1 MITEHGFIRVCACA
15 PRIKIADVNF
25 NTGQIINEIKDAKK
39 KNASIILFPELS
51 LTGYTCGDLFQQDI
65 LLKEAEDALDEIS
78 LETKDII
85 AVVGLPLYHQSRLWN
100 AAAVIAGGKVAAFIP
115 KSYLPNHKEYYE
127 RRWFHSGFDID
138 SEYKKTPFNPNLIFD
153 VSAGNLSFKTG
164 IEICEDLWMPIPPS
178 SRLSIMG
185 ATVILN
191 PSASTETVG
200 KAAYRRE
207 LVSQNSSRNVCAYLY
222 AASGPTESTSDVV
235 FSGHCLAYEYG
246 IMLAESELYK
256 RDGTKIFADFDI
268 NKLENERRKF
278 TTFGDQVDHFY
289 DVLNGKIKTIEID
302 INNAQQPKELNRYI
316 DSAPFVPKTNDKMK
330 ERAEEILNIQV
341 NGLMTR
347 LETSKTKGLVI
358 GVSGGLDST
367 LALLVSVRAVDKLGW
382 DRKTITGIT
391 MPGFGT
397 TDRTKNNAFKLMDE
411 LGIDKQEIS
420 ISAAC
425 IQHFKDIG
433 LSENDRSV
441 TYENSQARER
451 TQILMDYA
459 NKTNKIV
466 LGTGDLSEL
475 ALGFCTYNADHMSM
489 YNVNCS
495 VPKTLVKYL
504 VYQASLWIELKSCRQ
519 TLESICDTAIS
530 PELLPPDEKGNIAQK
545 TEDLIGPYELHDFF
559 IYHHIRWNFTPEKI
573 FYLAQNA
580 FKNKYDDAVIKK
592 WLDLFYKRFF
602 NSQFKRNC
610 VPDGPK
616 VGSISLSPRG
626 DWRMPSDAS
635 KNGWNII

>member
-1 MITEHGFIRVCACA
+1 
-15 PRIKIADVNF
+15 
-25 NTGQIINEIKDAKK
+25 
-39 KNASIILFPELS
+39 
-51 LTGYTCGDLFQQDI
+51 
-65 LLKEAEDALDEIS
+65 
-78 LETKDII
+78 
-85 AVVGLPLYHQSRLWN
+85 
-100 AAAVIAGGKVAAFIP
+100 
-115 KSYLPNHKEYYE
+115 
-127 RRWFHSGFDID
+127 
-138 SEYKKTPFNPNLIFD
+138 
-153 VSAGNLSFKTG
+153 
-164 IEICEDLWMPIPPS
+164 
-178 SRLSIMG
+178 
-185 ATVILN
+185 
-191 PSASTETVG
+191 
-200 KAAYRRE
+200 
-207 LVSQNSSRNVCAYLY
+207 
-222 AASGPTESTSDVV
+222 
-235 FSGHCLAYEYG
+235 
-246 IMLAESELYK
+246 MLAETELYQ
-256 RDGTKIFADFDI
+256 REGTKIFADFDI

-278 TTFGDQVDHFY
+278 TSFGDQADHFY
-289 DVLNGKIKTIEID
+289 DVLNGKMKTIEINLD
-302 INNAQQPKELNRYI
+302 SAQQPKELNRYI
-316 DSAPFVPKTNDKMK
+316 DPAPFVPKTDDKMK

-347 LETSKTKGLVI
+347 LETSKTKGIVI

-367 LALLVSVRAVDKLGW
+367 LALVVAVIAVDKLSW

-397 TDRTKNNAFKLMDE
+397 TNRTKNNAVKLMDE
-411 LGIDKQEIS
+411 LGIDKQES
-420 ISAAC
+420 IAAAC

-433 LSENDRSV
+433 LPENDRSV

-504 VYQASLWIELKSCRQ
+504 VHQASLWDEFKSCRQ
-519 TLESICDTAIS
+519 TLESICNTAIS

-573 FYLAQNA
+573 FYLAQNS
-580 FKNKYDDAVIKK
+580 FKNKYDDTTIKK

-602 NSQFKRNC
+602 NAQFKRNC

-635 KNGWNII
+635 SNEWK